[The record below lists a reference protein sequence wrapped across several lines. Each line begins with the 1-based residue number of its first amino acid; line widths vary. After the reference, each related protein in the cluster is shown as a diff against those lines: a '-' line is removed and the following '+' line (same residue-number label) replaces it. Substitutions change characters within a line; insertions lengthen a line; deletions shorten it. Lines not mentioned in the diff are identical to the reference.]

1 MRGVC
6 YGGDREGK
14 SGQHK
19 RKHKNHE
26 LCKALECEDQVMHEM
41 QDTVV
46 MCLPGMQHQPVRS
59 SHIIGNA

>member
-1 MRGVC
+1 MG
-6 YGGDREGK
+6 GGDREGK

-46 MCLPGMQHQPVRS
+46 MCLPGMQH
-59 SHIIGNA
+59 